1 MRGTV
6 TNYTVQ
12 PDAAEQVVPH
22 QLQKKKA
29 LLLSIGSSI
38 SHRLTILKARLVLL
52 LVICA
57 AIMITALLTWK
68 FSIEATEHSCNN
80 VSAQLR
86 RDVTQGAMEEL
97 KGLLVR
103 ASVAG
108 YGLYRALNSLGVE
121 FTREAF
127 SSVLL
132 PLMWGTFS
140 TNPDFA
146 GVGIG
151 TREDVQGGYRRDG
164 PETPILGDR
173 EAVGVPSPANDTLHT
188 LFGYIPDPITGRP
201 LLDGPMVKMCTI
213 GSCPAVMDPAVYIP
227 PSIAPTKGSW
237 WPLGAASPAHS
248 IKMSMSITSNL
259 EPNLS
264 VLMSFKDSKGDQ
276 RAYLSISSTST
287 GLRTFLQSTS
297 LVRHFNGRIF
307 IVEGA
312 SMRILSA
319 TSGPLYTPPVAP
331 GARPTFLSAVNS
343 SDDVIRETARY
354 VNTTYGSQ
362 MFTQPIQSRAWL
374 SGHGVY
380 YITTTPLDYEGLQL
394 VVILAVPR
402 VEFSGRI
409 EESRRQGLIFTMVI
423 VIVMFVLGGLAMCI
437 STIGVS
443 KKLET
448 QEKDLDVASAA
459 NKALREQLLVMTQVY
474 ADDWAQVDMG
484 TPLEKLTAIIK
495 RLRPGRFLSHA
506 QVQQMQALVTAD
518 DLHKPQFLATIN
530 SKEADGNGQG
540 GRRLQVDSETGNWIE
555 LLAVGRRPATDRHES
570 PRPSPRSVSST
581 SSSVY
586 RRSWRKE
593 PVTMDAAGQR
603 LRPHGSGAASP
614 LGQMSLH
621 NIQLSG
627 WWDQAPLSAAVM
639 GGSCS
644 GDENLSF
651 GENGSESNKKA
662 GDSCQRANS
671 FTSLHA
677 ESVRPGSAR
686 FVHLL
691 HHTMGPME
699 AHTLQ
704 MMRRVAMLS
713 LPTAQAVSGS
723 GVLGGLPA
731 HGSISQPQKSAG
743 TLVAQRPMKWESN
756 MRVSTV
762 AETVT
767 EQPTETGGLA
777 HLLVPLNPE
786 QQQQVGFLR
795 AIGEWEFDTLAMEA
809 VTGEGILPLVGYTL
823 FLREGLILEF
833 GIDEHKLANFLLQI
847 ARGMEPHPYHNTAH
861 ITDVSASFF
870 HILNQSGMGDYLR
883 PIDKLAALCA
893 ALIHDFKHPGVNND
907 FLQRTREE
915 LATVYNDQSP
925 LENYHLAEA
934 FQLLYSNEHCNF
946 LDVLSEEDFMEVRRI
961 VIEMVLASDLKRHF
975 VALDVFKARMSQ
987 ELPWD
992 PERDSDRILL
1002 LQLALKVA
1010 DIGHTAKPLKVHQ
1023 EWTQR
1028 ACEEFYRQGDMERE
1042 LSLRMSPF
1050 MDRHNNNVPR
1060 SQVRFF
1066 QFVAKPLVDAW
1077 VKVSGR
1083 SMTDYLPLRSTFPY
1097 ACSRVWAPHF
1107 LCMQTMPIPTP

>member
-1 MRGTV
+1 MIFR
-6 TNYTVQ
+6 
-12 PDAAEQVVPH
+12 P
-22 QLQKKKA
+22 
-29 LLLSIGSSI
+29 
-38 SHRLTILKARLVLL
+38 
-52 LVICA
+52 
-57 AIMITALLTWK
+57 IMITAMLTWK
-68 FSIEATEHSCNN
+68 FSLKATESSCNN
-80 VSAQLR
+80 VTLQLR

-97 KGLLVR
+97 KAFLVR
-103 ASVAG
+103 TSVAG

-140 TNPDFA
+140 TNAEFGA
-146 GVGIG
+146 VLIG

-188 LFGYIPDPITGRP
+188 LFGYIPDPVMGRP

-213 GSCPAVMDPAVYIP
+213 GSCPAVTDPAVYIP
-227 PSIAPTKGSW
+227 PSIAPTKGPAW
-237 WPLGAASPAHS
+237 AIGAASPEHS
-248 IKMSMSITSNL
+248 IKMSMAITSSL
-259 EPNLS
+259 VPTLS
-264 VLMSFKDSKGDQ
+264 VIVSFKDSNGGQ
-276 RAYLSISSTST
+276 RAILSVASSSTR
-287 GLRTFLQSTS
+287 LREFLQSTS

-319 TSGPLYTPPVAP
+319 TSGPLYTPPVAT

-354 VNTTYGSQ
+354 MNATYGEQ
-362 MFTQPIQSRAWL
+362 MFTHPIETRARL
-374 SGHGVY
+374 GHNGTHF
-380 YITTTPLDYEGLQL
+380 ITTTPLDYEGLQL

-402 VEFSGRI
+402 EEFSGEI

-423 VIVMFVLGGLAMCI
+423 VIVMFVVGGLAMCI
-437 STIGVS
+437 STTGVS

-448 QEKDLDVASAA
+448 QEKDLHEASAA

-530 SKEADGNGQG
+530 SKEADGNGQA
-540 GRRLQVDSETGNWIE
+540 GRRPQVDSETGNWIE
-555 LLAVGRRPATDRHES
+555 LLAVGRRPVTDARHES
-570 PRPSPRSVSST
+570 PCPSPRSVSST

-614 LGQMSLH
+614 LGQVSLH

-627 WWDQAPLSAAVM
+627 RWDQAPASAAVM
-639 GGSCS
+639 AGSCS
-644 GDENLSF
+644 GDDVPSA
-651 GENGSESNKKA
+651 A
-662 GDSCQRANS
+662 GDSSEWNKKGSAEWDTCQRVNS
-671 FTSLHA
+671 FTSLQA
-677 ESVRPGSAR
+677 ESIRPGSAR

-713 LPTAQAVSGS
+713 LPAAQAVYGFDAPWVPVSRTTFS
-723 GVLGGLPA
+723 
-731 HGSISQPQKSAG
+731 HMRQSAG
-743 TLVAQRPMKWESN
+743 ILGSQRPMKWESN
-756 MRVSTV
+756 TRVSTV

-767 EQPTETGGLA
+767 EQPTETGGVA

-786 QQQQVGFLR
+786 QQQQVCCLR
-795 AIGEWEFDTLAMEA
+795 TIGEWEFDTLAMEA

-847 ARGMEPHPYHNTAH
+847 ARGMEPHPYHNAAH
-861 ITDVSASFF
+861 IVDVSASFF
-870 HILNQSGMGDYLR
+870 HLLNQSGMGDYLR

-907 FLQRTREE
+907 FLSRTREE

-934 FQLLYSNEHCNF
+934 FHLLYSNEHCNF

-975 VALDVFKARMSQ
+975 VTLDAFKARVSQ

-992 PERDSDRILL
+992 PERDSDRLLL
-1002 LQLALKVA
+1002 LQLAAKVA
-1010 DIGHTAKPLKVHQ
+1010 DIGHTAKPLKAHQ
-1023 EWTQR
+1023 EWTRR

-1042 LSLRMSPF
+1042 LSLRISPF
-1050 MDRHNNNVPR
+1050 MDRNINNVPR
-1060 SQVRFF
+1060 SQVGFF
-1066 QFVAKPLVDAW
+1066 QFLAMPLMDVW
-1077 VKVSGR
+1077 VKVSEWR
-1083 SMTDYLPLRSTFPY
+1083 HDQRVSFLPTWPHVLMYTTLSPIPPR
-1097 ACSRVWAPHF
+1097 ACSLISTTHESNLSPWR
-1107 LCMQTMPIPTP
+1107 C